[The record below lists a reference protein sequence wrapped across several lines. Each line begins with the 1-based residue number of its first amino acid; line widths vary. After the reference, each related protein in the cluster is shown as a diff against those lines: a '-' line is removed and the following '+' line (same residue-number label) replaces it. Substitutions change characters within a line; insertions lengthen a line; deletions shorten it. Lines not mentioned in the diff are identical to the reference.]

1 MISNESGG
9 NNTFNF
15 NSNAGYSLSNTFT
28 RIKTSEK
35 NQKFNFCITVP
46 RNINDKRIAL
56 AVITHCRQILKLL
69 NNVSL
74 TPYCK

>member
-1 MISNESGG
+1 MSQVEII
-9 NNTFNF
+9 
-15 NSNAGYSLSNTFT
+15 LL
-28 RIKTSEK
+28 TSTAMLVTHCQILLLELRLQKK